1 VETFYRSLLPPKAKI
16 FGYTLTPFS
25 YGHLALLHALNCP
38 FLNSNEIITSYDLVV
53 ALRACTLKFADFENF
68 KLTKKDY
75 FKAAYLSKRS
85 REVLLKHCLHFTK
98 YLSEHQRVPH
108 FVDSGEGGWKD
119 VSSPKELSTIAVLV
133 KNGIDH
139 NTAWDMSIGYANWLA
154 ATFSEIKGNPR
165 SFIDPLEIE
174 AIENDLPDFNKMS
187 DEDLYK
193 IVLEERGKEKA
204 DIWLKAR
211 KASK

>member
-1 VETFYRSLLPPKAKI
+1 
-16 FGYTLTPFS
+16 
-25 YGHLALLHALNCP
+25 
-38 FLNSNEIITSYDLVV
+38 
-53 ALRACTLKFADFENF
+53 
-68 KLTKKDY
+68 
-75 FKAAYLSKRS
+75 
-85 REVLLKHCLHFTK
+85 
-98 YLSEHQRVPH
+98 
-108 FVDSGEGGWKD
+108 
-119 VSSPKELSTIAVLV
+119 
-133 KNGIDH
+133 
-139 NTAWDMSIGYANWLA
+139 MSIGYANWLA